1 MKKQLYSYLPVTLAI
16 TAAFFL
22 GFTLGTRH
30 GKAQAGGFFETAK
43 NYYELGK
50 DLGRTIQKIDAE
62 VAELQKNSDHL
73 KQIKGTLSGEKPKSG
88 DGK

>member
-1 MKKQLYSYLPVTLAI
+1 MKKQITTYLPAALAI
-16 TAAFFL
+16 FAAFFL

-30 GKAQAGGFFETAK
+30 GKAQAGGFLDSVK

-73 KQIKGTLSGEKPKSG
+73 KEIKRKLSGEKPKG